1 MLPVRSRI
9 FVALFALCALLAACD
24 EDTTTGPLQGKSG
37 SMARFAL
44 AKDHLYVANETT
56 IKVFQVGA
64 NGALTP
70 SGTVEAGFGI
80 ETIFAKDDNLFL
92 GADNGMYVYSITNPA
107 VPKFVSFYNHIM
119 ACDPVVVQGQYAYV
133 TLRVSNCRTTGFDA
147 LEVIDIRNLSNPVRV
162 SSYATETPYG
172 LGVDNNLLFVCHGD
186 GGFKV
191 FDVADPAN
199 VRQVKHYTS
208 LHAYDVI
215 PNQGVLLLT
224 GNTGIYQY
232 DYSDVLN
239 IRQLSHIPVAP

>member
-1 MLPVRSRI
+1 MG
-9 FVALFALCALLAACD
+9 LFALCALLAACD
-24 EDTTTGPLQGKSG
+24 DDTTPGPLQGKSG

-44 AKDHLYVANETT
+44 AKGYLYVANETT
-56 IKVFQVGA
+56 IKVFQIGT
-64 NGALTP
+64 NGALIA
-70 SGTVEAGFGI
+70 SGAVEAGFGI

-92 GADNGMYVYSITNPA
+92 GADNGMYVYSIANPA
-107 VPKFVSFYNHIM
+107 LPKFVSLYNHIM

-147 LEVIDIRNLSNPVRV
+147 LEVIDITNLSSPVRV

-172 LGVDNNLLFVCHGD
+172 LGVDNNLLFVCQGD
-186 GGFKV
+186 EGFKV

-199 VRQVKHYTS
+199 VRQVKHYAA